1 MSSRLIDAIEK
12 NDLAAARRA
21 LVESPGLIGADAHGY
36 TPLMHCALLG
46 RAELVSLLLSLGA
59 QPEERDASG
68 HCAADY
74 ARARRHDDIASQL
87 TLAAR
92 PRADRP
98 FFGAEERQLLAGLLG
113 SDLVDRVLRVA
124 NQHAGPTPD
133 RDPGRENAPSL
144 PAAPAEAVAGR
155 PAAAQTA
162 SDRQPVQAS
171 LQTKEPPPTEKP
183 VRLEDLI
190 GQSDAKSSLDQI
202 IALAR
207 VNAERR
213 ARGLAA
219 HQVTL
224 HAVFSGSPGTG
235 KTTFA
240 RYYAQEIRRLGILA
254 QGQLIE
260 VTRYQ
265 LVAEYEGQTASKTA
279 KLVESARGGVL
290 FIDEAY
296 SLKHGQDD
304 RYGQEA
310 IDTLL
315 KLMDDLRH
323 ELIVVLAGYTEPMR
337 EFLHL
342 NPGLHSRVPN
352 LIEFADFTDEELGR
366 IFDGMCARSGM
377 QVAPPDRAL
386 AVAEIL
392 KRKKGRHFGNARE
405 VRNLFERAIAQQ
417 SARLAR
423 LDLKS
428 LEPAQLAALQY
439 SDFTE
444 PPDDHDAARPEGQGA
459 AVSASLAKLDALTGL
474 ATAKQAIREVADF
487 YAIRKLRGA
496 GAQAHDIG
504 LHMVFVGNPG
514 TGKTTLARLLAGI
527 YRDLGILPGGHLVEV
542 DRGGLVGGYE
552 GQTALKTRERVEE
565 ALGGVLFI
573 DEAYALTHG
582 NDNYGREAVNTLVKC
597 LEDFRSQ
604 LAIVLSGYPAQME
617 RFLDANPGLRSRFAR
632 TLLFPDYSDEELVAI
647 GRNMAEEH
655 GYRLD
660 ADACA
665 RLRLLLAAE
674 RLRSSESFGNARA
687 VRRILETAY
696 KRQASRLMA
705 AGRSAEISPEALAV
719 LSAADLGE
727 PGP

>member
-1 MSSRLIDAIEK
+1 MASRLIDAIEN
-12 NDLAAARRA
+12 NDFVAARQALAEGARA
-21 LVESPGLIGADAHGY
+21 GDADANGT
-36 TPLMHCALLG
+36 TPLMRCALLG
-46 RAELVSLLLSLGA
+46 RAELVTLLLAHGA
-59 QPEERDASG
+59 DPGARDASN
-68 HCAADY
+68 HSAADY
-74 ARARRHDDIASQL
+74 AAARRHAGIASQL
-87 TLAAR
+87 VLAGRA
-92 PRADRP
+92 RADRP
-98 FFGAEERQLLAGLLG
+98 SLGLEDRQLLAGLWG
-113 SDLVDRVLRVA
+113 SDLADRILRVA
-124 NQHAGPTPD
+124 AGRADPAPVRPKAVGEAAQLPTPQ
-133 RDPGRENAPSL
+133 
-144 PAAPAEAVAGR
+144 PAGEAAK
-155 PAAAQTA
+155 PQTQ
-162 SDRQPVQAS
+162 D
-171 LQTKEPPPTEKP
+171 KP
-183 VRLEDLI
+183 IRLEDLI
-190 GQSDAKSSLDQI
+190 GQAEAKSALDQI

-207 VNAERR
+207 VNAERK
-213 ARGLAA
+213 ARGLAE

-240 RYYAQEIRRLGILA
+240 RYYAQEIRRLGILP
-254 QGQLIE
+254 QGQLVE

-265 LVAEYEGQTASKTA
+265 MVAEYEGQTASKTA

-296 SLKHGQDD
+296 SLKHGADD

-342 NPGLHSRVPN
+342 NPGLQSRVPN
-352 LIEFADFTDEELGR
+352 LVEFADFTDEELGR
-366 IFDGMCARSGM
+366 IFDGMCERSGM

-392 KRKKGRHFGNARE
+392 KRRKGRHFGNARE

-417 SARLAR
+417 SARLSR

-428 LEPAQLAALQY
+428 LAPAQLSALEY
-439 SDFTE
+439 SDFTA
-444 PPDDHDAARPEGQGA
+444 PPDDYGASRPAGLEAAGVPP
-459 AVSASLAKLDALTGL
+459 SLAKLNALTGL
-474 ATAKQAIREVADF
+474 ATVKQAIQEVADF

-496 GAQAHDIG
+496 GAQGHDIG

-582 NDNYGREAVNTLVKC
+582 NDAYGREAVNTLVKC
-597 LEDFRSQ
+597 LEDFRRQ
-604 LAIVLSGYPAQME
+604 LAIVLSGYPAEME

-632 TLLFPDYSDEELVAI
+632 TLVFPDYGDEELVAI
-647 GRNMAEEH
+647 GRAMAEEH
-655 GYRLD
+655 GYRMD
-660 ADACA
+660 ADAAA
-665 RLRLLLAAE
+665 RLRVLLAAE
-674 RLRSSESFGNARA
+674 RLRSIESFGNARA
-687 VRRILETAY
+687 VRRILDQAY
-696 KRQASRLMA
+696 KRQASRLMVS
-705 AGRSAEISPEALAV
+705 GRTAQISPEALAT
-719 LSAADLGE
+719 LSAADLAD
-727 PGP
+727 PAA

>member
-1 MSSRLIDAIEK
+1 MASRLIDAIEK

-21 LVESPGLIGADAHGY
+21 LAEGASAGDADTNGY

-46 RAELVSLLLSLGA
+46 RAGLLTLLLAHGA
-59 QPEERDASG
+59 DPARRDANG
-68 HCAADY
+68 RCAADY
-74 ARARRHDDIASQL
+74 ARVRRHEGIAAQL
-87 TLAAR
+87 SLAGR
-92 PRADRP
+92 PRADQP
-98 FFGAEERQLLAGLLG
+98 SFGHEDRQLLAGLLG
-113 SDLVDRVLRVA
+113 SELVDQVLRRVA
-124 NQHAGPTPD
+124 QHGEPAP
-133 RDPGRENAPSL
+133 RREPVATSTTARI
-144 PAAPAEAVAGR
+144 AAPGASAGGDLPSGEDPVAVAPVSPQEKSVQLAELVGQAEA
-155 PAAAQTA
+155 
-162 SDRQPVQAS
+162 
-171 LQTKEPPPTEKP
+171 
-183 VRLEDLI
+183 
-190 GQSDAKSSLDQI
+190 KSALDQI

-207 VNAERR
+207 VNAERK
-213 ARGLAA
+213 ARGLAE

-254 QGQLIE
+254 QGQLVE
-260 VTRYQ
+260 ATRYQ

-279 KLVESARGGVL
+279 RLVESARGGVL

-296 SLKHGQDD
+296 SLKHGDGD

-352 LIEFADFTDEELGR
+352 LVEFADFTDAELGL
-366 IFDGMCARSGM
+366 IFDGMCARAGM
-377 QVAPPDRAL
+377 QVEPPDRAI

-417 SARLAR
+417 SARLSR

-428 LEPAQLAALQY
+428 LDPAQLSAFQY

-444 PPDDHDAARPEGQGA
+444 PPDDHDATRPDSRDA
-459 AVSASLAKLDALTGL
+459 AAMPPSLAKLQALRGL
-474 ATAKQAIREVADF
+474 TTVKQAIQEVADF
-487 YAIRKLRGA
+487 YTIRKLRGP
-496 GAQAHDIG
+496 GAQAHDVG

-514 TGKTTLARLLAGI
+514 TGKTMLARLLAGV

-542 DRGGLVGGYE
+542 DRSGLVGGYQ

-573 DEAYALTHG
+573 DEAYALTQDG
-582 NDNYGREAVNTLVKC
+582 DAYGQEAVNTLVKC

-604 LAIVLSGYPAQME
+604 LAIVLSGYPQQME
-617 RFLDANPGLRSRFAR
+617 RFLDANPGLRSRIAR
-632 TLLFPDYSDEELVAI
+632 TLLFPDYGDEELVAI
-647 GRNMAEEH
+647 GHDMAQEN

-660 ADACA
+660 EDAAA
-665 RLRLLLAAE
+665 RLRLLIAGE
-674 RLRSSESFGNARA
+674 RLRSLESFGNARTL
-687 VRRILETAY
+687 RRLLEQAY

-705 AGRSAEISPEALAV
+705 LGRAAEIPAEALAT
-719 LSAADLGE
+719 LTAMDLGD
-727 PGP
+727 PAA